1 MNRKQAISLGLRIG
15 VSVLML
21 AVLVWRVP
29 SFDLKEVV
37 PELSVRTVL
46 WLSVAAGLTLA
57 GLVLSALRW
66 QRVLEVLGLHAG
78 LRRLLSH
85 YLACQFVS
93 NVLPTTIGG
102 DVLRVSRLSRETGET
117 PKTFAS
123 VVLERLT
130 GWLVLPIISVAGFLV
145 NPPLRHLG
153 TATRV
158 ALGLAFATLLGLG
171 ILLYAVADQRIG
183 GRFAAKDG
191 WRRFAGAV
199 HLGLDRL
206 RRQPRAAANLLLI
219 GFAYQLIL
227 VLAAVAAA
235 QALGVRPAGL
245 TALLAFFPAVAI
257 AQVLPIGISGL
268 GVREGAFVLFLGPLG
283 VTSEEAISLGLLL
296 YLLNLA
302 VSLLGAP
309 AFAVGGR
316 VPASSDTLVGASESW
331 AGNPSTLPTW
341 PTTSPRPPRA
351 PGCGGGRKWRS
362 ASPCTPSTRSYGIG
376 SAPPEAI
383 PVLPSSTPAGSS
395 ISRRPSTCTSS
406 PGCSSGISTSRA
418 TG

>member
-1 MNRKQAISLGLRIG
+1 
-15 VSVLML
+15 ML
-21 AVLVWRVP
+21 AVLIWRIP
-29 SFDLKEVV
+29 PIEADEVI
-37 PELSVRTVL
+37 PELNLRTVA
-46 WLSVAAGLTLA
+46 WLTIAVGLTLA

-85 YLACQFVS
+85 YLAGQFVS

-102 DVLRVSRLSRETGET
+102 DVLRVSRLSRDTGES

-130 GWLVLPIISVAGFLV
+130 GWLVLPVISVAGFLV
-145 NPPLRHLG
+145 NPPLRDLG
-153 TATRV
+153 RATQV
-158 ALGLAFATLLGLG
+158 ALGLAFATLIALCM
-171 ILLYAVADQRIG
+171 LLYAVADQRIG
-183 GRFAAKDG
+183 GRFEAKDG
-191 WRRFAGAV
+191 WRRFASAV

-206 RRQPRAAANLLLI
+206 RRQPGAALNVLLV
-219 GFAYQLIL
+219 GFAYQLVL

-283 VTSEEAISLGLLL
+283 VEAQDAIALGLLL
-296 YLLNLA
+296 YLLNLG

-316 VPASSDTLVGASESW
+316 VPAPDAV
-331 AGNPSTLPTW
+331 
-341 PTTSPRPPRA
+341 
-351 PGCGGGRKWRS
+351 
-362 ASPCTPSTRSYGIG
+362 
-376 SAPPEAI
+376 
-383 PVLPSSTPAGSS
+383 V
-395 ISRRPSTCTSS
+395 
-406 PGCSSGISTSRA
+406 
-418 TG
+418 

>member
-1 MNRKQAISLGLRIG
+1 MNRKQALSLVLRLGL
-15 VSVLML
+15 SALML
-21 AVLVWRVP
+21 AVLIWRIP
-29 SFDLKEVV
+29 PIDADEVV
-37 PELSVRTVL
+37 PELTVRTVL
-46 WLSVAAGLTLA
+46 WLAIAMALTLA
-57 GLVLSALRW
+57 GIVLSALRW
-66 QRVLEVLGLHAG
+66 QRVLDVLGLHAG

-85 YLACQFVS
+85 YMAGQFVS

-102 DVLRVSRLSRETGET
+102 DVLRVSRLSKETGES

-130 GWLVLPIISVAGFLV
+130 GWLVLPVISVVGFLV
-145 NPPLRHLG
+145 NPPLQHLG
-153 TATRV
+153 RATQV
-158 ALGLAFATLLGLG
+158 AVGLAFVTLLALC

-183 GRFAAKDG
+183 GRFEARDG
-191 WRRFAGAV
+191 WRRFASAV

-206 RRQPRAAANLLLI
+206 RREPGAAANVLLV
-219 GFAYQLIL
+219 GFAYQLVL

-283 VTSEEAISLGLLL
+283 VAAQEAIALGLLL
-296 YLLNLA
+296 YLLNLG

-316 VPASSDTLVGASESW
+316 LPDPDTGLSG
-331 AGNPSTLPTW
+331 
-341 PTTSPRPPRA
+341 TS
-351 PGCGGGRKWRS
+351 
-362 ASPCTPSTRSYGIG
+362 
-376 SAPPEAI
+376 
-383 PVLPSSTPAGSS
+383 
-395 ISRRPSTCTSS
+395 
-406 PGCSSGISTSRA
+406 
-418 TG
+418 

>member
-1 MNRKQAISLGLRIG
+1 MNRKQAVSLVLRLGL
-15 VSVLML
+15 SALML
-21 AVLVWRVP
+21 AVLVWRIP
-29 SFDLKEVV
+29 PIEADEVV
-37 PELSVRTVL
+37 PELTTRTVA
-46 WLSVAAGLTLA
+46 WLVVAMLLTLA

-66 QRVLEVLGLHAG
+66 QRVLDVLGLQAG

-85 YLACQFVS
+85 YLAGQFVS

-102 DVLRVSRLSRETGET
+102 DVLRVSRLSRETGES

-130 GWLVLPIISVAGFLV
+130 GWLVLPLISVIGFLV
-145 NPPLRHLG
+145 NPPLQHLG
-153 TATRV
+153 RATQV
-158 ALGLAFATLLGLG
+158 AVGLAFVTLLALC

-183 GRFAAKDG
+183 GRFEARDG
-191 WRRFAGAV
+191 WRRFASAV

-206 RRQPRAAANLLLI
+206 RRQPAAAVNVLLV
-219 GFAYQLIL
+219 GFAYQLVL

-283 VTSEEAISLGLLL
+283 VAAQDAIALGLLL
-296 YLLNLA
+296 YLLNLG

-309 AFAVGGR
+309 AFAIGGR
-316 VPASSDTLVGASESW
+316 VPTVE
-331 AGNPSTLPTW
+331 
-341 PTTSPRPPRA
+341 
-351 PGCGGGRKWRS
+351 
-362 ASPCTPSTRSYGIG
+362 
-376 SAPPEAI
+376 
-383 PVLPSSTPAGSS
+383 PA
-395 ISRRPSTCTSS
+395 T
-406 PGCSSGISTSRA
+406 
-418 TG
+418 

>member
-1 MNRKQAISLGLRIG
+1 MNRKQAISLVLRIG
-15 VSVLML
+15 LSIVML

-29 SFDLKEVV
+29 SFDMGEVV
-37 PELSVRTVL
+37 PPLSTHTVL
-46 WLSVAAGLTLA
+46 WLAVAAALTLA
-57 GLVLSALRW
+57 GLVLSAMRW
-66 QRVLEVLGLHAG
+66 QRVLEVLGLHAR

-85 YLACQFVS
+85 YLAGQFVS

-102 DVLRVSRLSRETGET
+102 DVLRVSRLSRETGES

-130 GWLVLPIISVAGFLV
+130 GWLVLPVISVAGFLV
-145 NPPLRHLG
+145 NPPLQHLG

-158 ALGLAFATLLGLG
+158 ALGLAFSTLIALG

-183 GRFAAKDG
+183 GRFAAREG

-199 HLGLDRL
+199 HLGLHEL
-206 RRQPRAAANLLLI
+206 RREPRAAANVLLVGLV
-219 GFAYQLIL
+219 YQLVL

-283 VTSEEAISLGLLL
+283 VASEEAIALGLLL
-296 YLLNLA
+296 YLLNLG

-316 VPASSDTLVGASESW
+316 VPTPREPLVT
-331 AGNPSTLPTW
+331 AG
-341 PTTSPRPPRA
+341 
-351 PGCGGGRKWRS
+351 
-362 ASPCTPSTRSYGIG
+362 
-376 SAPPEAI
+376 
-383 PVLPSSTPAGSS
+383 
-395 ISRRPSTCTSS
+395 
-406 PGCSSGISTSRA
+406 
-418 TG
+418 

>member
-1 MNRKQAISLGLRIG
+1 MNRKQAISLALRIG
-15 VSVLML
+15 VSLAML
-21 AVLVWRVP
+21 AVLIWRVP
-29 SFDLKEVV
+29 SFDASAVV
-37 PELSVRTVL
+37 PEMTVRSAI
-46 WLSVAAGLTLA
+46 WLTVAALLTLG

-85 YLACQFVS
+85 YLAGQFVS

-102 DVLRVSRLSRETGET
+102 DVLRVARLSRETGES
-117 PKTFAS
+117 PRTFAS

-130 GWLVLPIISVAGFLV
+130 GWLVLPIISVFGFLV
-145 NPPLRHLG
+145 NPPLQHLG

-158 ALGLAFATLLGLG
+158 AVGLAFATLLALG

-183 GRFAAKDG
+183 GRFAARDG

-199 HLGLDRL
+199 HLGLDQL
-206 RRQPRAAANLLLI
+206 RRDPRAAANVI
-219 GFAYQLIL
+219 VVGFAYQIVL

-268 GVREGAFVLFLGPLG
+268 GIREGAFVLFLGPLG
-283 VTSEEAISLGLLL
+283 VASEEAIALGLLL
-296 YLLNLA
+296 YLLNLG

-309 AFAVGGR
+309 AFAMGGR
-316 VPASSDTLVGASESW
+316 APKRSDVLA
-331 AGNPSTLPTW
+331 PT
-341 PTTSPRPPRA
+341 P
-351 PGCGGGRKWRS
+351 
-362 ASPCTPSTRSYGIG
+362 
-376 SAPPEAI
+376 
-383 PVLPSSTPAGSS
+383 
-395 ISRRPSTCTSS
+395 
-406 PGCSSGISTSRA
+406 
-418 TG
+418 

>member
-1 MNRKQAISLGLRIG
+1 MNRKQAISLALRIIL
-15 VSVLML
+15 SIAML
-21 AVLVWRVP
+21 GVLVWRVP
-29 SFDLKEVV
+29 SFDADEVV
-37 PELSVRTVL
+37 PDFTVRTVL
-46 WLSVAAGLTLA
+46 WLIVAALLTLA

-85 YLACQFVS
+85 YLAGQFVS

-102 DVLRVSRLSRETGET
+102 DVLRVSRLSKETGES
-117 PKTFAS
+117 PSTFAS

-145 NPPLRHLG
+145 NPPLQHLG

-158 ALGLAFATLLGLG
+158 ALGLAFATLLALS

-183 GRFAAKDG
+183 GRFAARDG

-199 HLGLDRL
+199 HLGLAEL
-206 RRQPRAAANLLLI
+206 RRQPGAAMNVLLV
-219 GFAYQLIL
+219 GFAYQLVL

-268 GVREGAFVLFLGPLG
+268 GVREGAFALFLGPLG
-283 VTSEEAISLGLLL
+283 VATEEAIALGLLL
-296 YLLNLA
+296 YLLNLG

-316 VPASSDTLVGASESW
+316 APAPSNLV
-331 AGNPSTLPTW
+331 
-341 PTTSPRPPRA
+341 TTS
-351 PGCGGGRKWRS
+351 
-362 ASPCTPSTRSYGIG
+362 
-376 SAPPEAI
+376 
-383 PVLPSSTPAGSS
+383 
-395 ISRRPSTCTSS
+395 
-406 PGCSSGISTSRA
+406 
-418 TG
+418 

>member
-1 MNRKQAISLGLRIG
+1 MNRKQAISLAARIG
-15 VSVLML
+15 VSIVML
-21 AVLVWRVP
+21 AVLIWRVP
-29 SFDLKEVV
+29 SFDLAEVM
-37 PELSVRTVL
+37 PAFSAHTVA
-46 WLSVAAGLTLA
+46 WLSTAAALTLVA
-57 GLVLSALRW
+57 LVLSAVRW
-66 QRVLEVLGLHAG
+66 QRVLEVLDLHAG
-78 LRRLLSH
+78 LRHLVSH

-102 DVLRVSRLSRETGET
+102 DVLRVSRLSKETGES
-117 PKTFAS
+117 PNTFAS

-130 GWLVLPIISVAGFLV
+130 GWLVLPIISVVGFLV
-145 NPPLRHLG
+145 NPPLQHLG

-158 ALGLAFATLLGLG
+158 ALGLAFSTLVALG

-183 GRFAAKDG
+183 GRLAAKEG

-206 RRQPRAAANLLLI
+206 RRQPRAAADLLLV
-219 GFAYQLIL
+219 GFAYQLVL

-283 VTSEEAISLGLLL
+283 VASQDAIALGLLL
-296 YLLNLA
+296 YLLNLG

-309 AFAVGGR
+309 SFAVGGR
-316 VPASSDTLVGASESW
+316 ASTQADALVA
-331 AGNPSTLPTW
+331 
-341 PTTSPRPPRA
+341 A
-351 PGCGGGRKWRS
+351 P
-362 ASPCTPSTRSYGIG
+362 
-376 SAPPEAI
+376 
-383 PVLPSSTPAGSS
+383 
-395 ISRRPSTCTSS
+395 
-406 PGCSSGISTSRA
+406 
-418 TG
+418 

>member
-1 MNRKQAISLGLRIG
+1 MNRKQATSLLLRVGL
-15 VSVLML
+15 SVAML
-21 AVLVWRVP
+21 GVLVWRVP
-29 SFDLKEVV
+29 SFDLDEVV
-37 PELSVRTVL
+37 PELSVHTVV
-46 WLSVAAGLTLA
+46 WLVVAATLTLA

-66 QRVLEVLGLHAG
+66 QRVLEVLGLQAG

-102 DVLRVSRLSRETGET
+102 DVLRVSRLSRETGES
-117 PKTFAS
+117 PSTFAS

-145 NPPLRHLG
+145 NPPLQHLG

-183 GRFAAKDG
+183 GRFAAKEG

-199 HLGLDRL
+199 HLGLDQL
-206 RRQPRAAANLLLI
+206 RRQPRAAADVLLV
-219 GFAYQLIL
+219 GFAYQLVL

-283 VTSEEAISLGLLL
+283 VATEEAIALGLLL
-296 YLLNLA
+296 YLLNLG

-316 VPASSDTLVGASESW
+316 APSPADAVVAS
-331 AGNPSTLPTW
+331 T
-341 PTTSPRPPRA
+341 
-351 PGCGGGRKWRS
+351 
-362 ASPCTPSTRSYGIG
+362 
-376 SAPPEAI
+376 
-383 PVLPSSTPAGSS
+383 
-395 ISRRPSTCTSS
+395 
-406 PGCSSGISTSRA
+406 
-418 TG
+418 

>member
-1 MNRKQAISLGLRIG
+1 MNRKQALSLVLRLGL
-15 VSVLML
+15 SALML
-21 AVLVWRVP
+21 AVLIWRIP
-29 SFDLKEVV
+29 PIEADEVV
-37 PELSVRTVL
+37 PELNLRTVL
-46 WLSVAAGLTLA
+46 WLAVAMLLTLA

-85 YLACQFVS
+85 YLAGQFVS

-102 DVLRVSRLSRETGET
+102 DVLRVSRLSRETGES

-130 GWLVLPIISVAGFLV
+130 GWLVLPVISVIGFLV
-145 NPPLRHLG
+145 NPPLQHLG
-153 TATRV
+153 RATQV
-158 ALGLAFATLLGLG
+158 AVGLAFVTLLGLG

-183 GRFAAKDG
+183 GRFEARDG
-191 WRRFAGAV
+191 WRRFASAV
-199 HLGLDRL
+199 HLGVDRL
-206 RRQPRAAANLLLI
+206 KRQPGAAANVLLV
-219 GFAYQLIL
+219 GFAYQFVL

-283 VTSEEAISLGLLL
+283 VESQEAIALGLLL
-296 YLLNLA
+296 YLLNLG

-316 VPASSDTLVGASESW
+316 VPTPDAAL
-331 AGNPSTLPTW
+331 
-341 PTTSPRPPRA
+341 TTSA
-351 PGCGGGRKWRS
+351 
-362 ASPCTPSTRSYGIG
+362 
-376 SAPPEAI
+376 
-383 PVLPSSTPAGSS
+383 
-395 ISRRPSTCTSS
+395 
-406 PGCSSGISTSRA
+406 
-418 TG
+418 

>member
-1 MNRKQAISLGLRIG
+1 MSLVLRIG
-15 VSVLML
+15 LSLAML
-21 AVLVWRVP
+21 GVLVWRVP
-29 SFDLKEVV
+29 SFDTDEVI
-37 PELSVRTVL
+37 PELSARSAL
-46 WLSVAAGLTLA
+46 WLAVAAALTLA

-85 YLACQFVS
+85 YLAGQFVS

-102 DVLRVSRLSRETGET
+102 DVLRVSRLSRETGES

-145 NPPLRHLG
+145 NPPLQHLG

-158 ALGLAFATLLGLG
+158 AVGLAFATLLGLG

-183 GRFAAKDG
+183 GRFAARDG

-199 HLGLDRL
+199 HLGLDKL
-206 RRQPRAAANLLLI
+206 RRQPKAAANVLLV
-219 GFAYQLIL
+219 GFAYQLVL

-283 VTSEEAISLGLLL
+283 VASEEAIALGLLL
-296 YLLNLA
+296 YLLNLG

-316 VPASSDTLVGASESW
+316 LPAPTDALVA
-331 AGNPSTLPTW
+331 
-341 PTTSPRPPRA
+341 TS
-351 PGCGGGRKWRS
+351 
-362 ASPCTPSTRSYGIG
+362 
-376 SAPPEAI
+376 
-383 PVLPSSTPAGSS
+383 
-395 ISRRPSTCTSS
+395 
-406 PGCSSGISTSRA
+406 
-418 TG
+418 